1 MAYINEYFKIEK
13 EGTFIGTATD
23 QNFAR
28 YSEKGKRVLICQ
40 AVDGEYVICND
51 RYYRDD
57 WMLPLKKESY
67 AQYENA
73 KVSSITKQEYD
84 ILAKG
89 LDSTPE
95 IRNDE
100 KEEPEANVSAGV
112 SYSEATA
119 EFVRNRKIQ
128 ELSDICNKIIED
140 GFSLVLSDG
149 ASHHFSMSM
158 RDQIN
163 LITLQ
168 QALMF
173 GHDMIYHA
181 DNELEQFYSAEDALM
196 ILDGSRKW
204 KNYHIALFNSFKNWI
219 KQLNDISVINSITF
233 DSEIPEEYCT
243 SVLISLSE
251 NF

>member
-1 MAYINEYFKIEK
+1 MSYINGYFKIEK
-13 EGTFIGTATD
+13 DGEFIGVATD

-28 YSEKGKRVLICQ
+28 YSEKSGRVHICQ
-40 AVDGEYVICND
+40 AIDGEYIICND

-67 AQYENA
+67 VQYEDA
-73 KVSSITKQEYD
+73 KVTVIEKQEYD
-84 ILAKG
+84 ILTDG
-89 LDSTPE
+89 LNVPVE
-95 IRNDE
+95 IKDE
-100 KEEPEANVSAGV
+100 QIEESGIAVSNSV

-128 ELSDICNKIIED
+128 ELSDICNKTIED

-158 RDQIN
+158 HDQIN

-168 QALMF
+168 QALMS

-181 DNELEQFYSAEDALM
+181 DNELEQFYSTEDAQM

-219 KQLNDISVINSITF
+219 KQLNDISVIDSITF

-243 SVLISLSE
+243 SVLINLSE